1 MKKLK
6 DSTLERLKTYEKYTD
21 LYDLSTLEC
30 RTALVSSLVFSVIAG
45 AISIRMGND
54 CFANEWTGILLNIS
68 LALIG
73 FLGFIV
79 TGLAILTSAISNR
92 LYKILKISEK
102 TDVLEKILMS
112 FYFLG
117 LLSASVVIVSFILF
131 EIAQIDISAYMASNI
146 VIAWILS
153 YMIVYIIM
161 YAVGLIGNCLELFF
175 IINEIE
181 LASQEDKTNIEQ
193 EYLHCRVMAL
203 EWVLLKGKDR
213 TVLESYSKKILEI
226 INKSEKTETEK
237 EKLRQLYK
245 MHFGKNTADV

>member
-1 MKKLK
+1 
-6 DSTLERLKTYEKYTD
+6 
-21 LYDLSTLEC
+21 
-30 RTALVSSLVFSVIAG
+30 
-45 AISIRMGND
+45 
-54 CFANEWTGILLNIS
+54 
-68 LALIG
+68 
-73 FLGFIV
+73 
-79 TGLAILTSAISNR
+79 
-92 LYKILKISEK
+92 
-102 TDVLEKILMS
+102 
-112 FYFLG
+112 
-117 LLSASVVIVSFILF
+117 
-131 EIAQIDISAYMASNI
+131 MASNI

-193 EYLHCRVMAL
+193 EYLHYRVMAL